1 MRQGSSLPGGG
12 LMSVSFISDKA
23 FDSFVGA
30 LIAAGP
36 VYGPVAKRARFVFDR
51 LESPGQLRLDHDVT
65 ILPPKKLFFPPAQEL
80 FRFDGDRFRAMVE
93 PEEKV
98 LLGVHPYD
106 VKALDMTDLLFR
118 ERRPDVNYLA
128 HRETTTLVASSV
140 QKVSPRAFWSSI
152 GPDVA
157 PKGHDGFLTRIEGG
171 YVYEARTP
179 KGEALLAR
187 GAFAP
192 ATAPQIEAA
201 AAANAAGRPPCP
213 ETLAHPADV
222 VARVVR
228 ATFRKER
235 LWDELAA
242 DCFSCGS
249 CNTVCPTCYCFDVQ
263 DTWNVDQASGA
274 RTRYWD
280 ACLTEDFATV
290 SLGGGRT
297 ENFRETRG
305 DRFRHR
311 FMRKAVYLNGKLG
324 GPACVGCGR
333 CSSACTA
340 DIADPVHVI
349 DRIMASEAR

>member
-1 MRQGSSLPGGG
+1 
-12 LMSVSFISDKA
+12 MSVSFITDA
-23 FDSFVGA
+23 DFDGFVAA

-36 VYGPVAKRARFVFDR
+36 VYGPVARRAKFVFAR
-51 LESPGQLRLDHDVT
+51 LEAPRELRLDHDVT
-65 ILPPKKLFFPPAQEL
+65 ILPPKKLFFPPAQDL
-80 FRFDGDRFRAMVE
+80 IRFDGDRFAACVA

-106 VKALDMTDLLFR
+106 VRAIDMTDLLFR
-118 ERRPDVNYLA
+118 ERHADVNYLA
-128 HRETTTLVASSV
+128 HRETTTIVAASV
-140 QKVSPRAFWSSI
+140 QTASPRAFWASM
-152 GPDVA
+152 GREAEPQ
-157 PKGHDGFLTRIEGG
+157 GHDALLTRLAGG
-171 YVYEARTP
+171 YLYETGTP

-187 GAFAP
+187 GTFAP
-192 ATAPQIEAA
+192 ATDAQVQAA
-201 AAANAAGRPPCP
+201 AAAREAVKALCP
-213 ETLAHPADV
+213 ETLAHPSDA
-222 VARVVR
+222 VAKKVR
-228 ATFRKER
+228 AVFRKER

-263 DTWNVDQASGA
+263 DTWNVDQQSGA

-280 ACLTEDFATV
+280 ACLTEDFATI

-311 FMRKAVYLNGKLG
+311 FMRKAVYLNEKLG

-333 CSSACTA
+333 CSAACTA
-340 DIADPVHVI
+340 DIADPVRVL
-349 DRIMASEAR
+349 DRIMASEER

>member
-1 MRQGSSLPGGG
+1 
-12 LMSVSFISDKA
+12 MSVSFISDVGFEA
-23 FDSFVGA
+23 FVGG

-36 VYGPVAKRARFVFDR
+36 VYGPVAKRAKFVFDR
-51 LESPGQLRLDHDVT
+51 LDAPEQLRLDYDVT
-65 ILPPKKLFFPPAQEL
+65 ILPPKKLFFPPAQDL
-80 FRFDGDRFRAMVE
+80 IRFDGDRFQTMVE

-128 HRETTTLVASSV
+128 HRETTTIVASNV
-140 QKVSPRAFWSSI
+140 QKVAARAFWSSI
-152 GPDVA
+152 GSNVP
-157 PKGHDGFLTRIEGG
+157 PKGHDAFLIRIDGG
-171 YVYEARTP
+171 YVYETRTP
-179 KGEALLAR
+179 KGDALLAH
-187 GAFAP
+187 GAFTP
-192 ATAPQIEAA
+192 ATEAQIQAA
-201 AAANAAGRPPCP
+201 AAGLGATPPCP
-213 ETLAHPADV
+213 ETLAHPADA
-222 VARVVR
+222 VARIIR

-263 DTWNVDQASGA
+263 DGWNVDQKSGA

-280 ACLTEDFATV
+280 ACLTEDFAMV

-297 ENFRETRG
+297 ENFREARG

-311 FMRKAVYLNGKLG
+311 FMRKAVYLNEKLG

-333 CSSACTA
+333 CSTACTA

-349 DRIMASEAR
+349 DRIMASEVR

>member
-1 MRQGSSLPGGG
+1 
-12 LMSVSFISDKA
+12 
-23 FDSFVGA
+23 
-30 LIAAGP
+30 
-36 VYGPVAKRARFVFDR
+36 
-51 LESPGQLRLDHDVT
+51 
-65 ILPPKKLFFPPAQEL
+65 
-80 FRFDGDRFRAMVE
+80 
-93 PEEKV
+93 
-98 LLGVHPYD
+98 VHPYD

-140 QKVSPRAFWSSI
+140 QTVSPRAFWSSI

-311 FMRKAVYLNGKLG
+311 FMRKAVYLNEKLG

-349 DRIMASEAR
+349 DRIMASEGR